1 LSSNLVSLSKFAAYF
16 KKMLIELRP
25 HSIDQRKVNDLVK
38 ILKNGGVVVF
48 PTDSVYCFG
57 CDLMNKKGLEK
68 MAQLKGLKLNKAN
81 FSLICHDFSSLSEYT
96 KPFDRMIF
104 KAMNRSLP
112 GPFTF
117 ILTASNQ
124 VPKLFDSN
132 KKEIGIRIPNNEI
145 TIEIVK
151 QLGNPIAVTSVHD
164 EDEIIEYTTDPY
176 EIFERFEKK
185 VDAVIDGGI
194 SNLEPTTIV
203 DCTSGEIQIIREGA
217 GDVNL
222 VV

>member
-1 LSSNLVSLSKFAAYF
+1 LHNISN
-16 KKMLIELRP
+16 KMLIELRP
-25 HSIDQRKVNDLVK
+25 HSIDQRKVTEIIKL
-38 ILKNGGVVVF
+38 LKNGGVVVF

-57 CDLMNKKGLEK
+57 CDLMSKKGLEK

-81 FSLICHDFSSLSEYT
+81 FSLICHDFSSLSDYT

-104 KAMNRSLP
+104 KAMNRALP

-203 DCTSGEIQIIREGA
+203 DCTSGEIQILREGA
-217 GDVNL
+217 GAINL

>member
-1 LSSNLVSLSKFAAYF
+1 
-16 KKMLIELRP
+16 MLIELRP
-25 HSIDQRKVNDLVK
+25 HSIDQRKVNDLIK

-81 FSLICHDFSSLSEYT
+81 FSLICHDFSSLSDYT

-104 KAMNRSLP
+104 KAMNRALP

-145 TIEIVK
+145 TLEIVK

-164 EDEIIEYTTDPY
+164 EDDIIEYTTDPY

-194 SNLEPTTIV
+194 SSLEPTTIV

-222 VV
+222 VI

>member
-1 LSSNLVSLSKFAAYF
+1 
-16 KKMLIELRP
+16 MLIELRP
-25 HSIDQRKVNDLVK
+25 HSIDQRKVNDLIK

-81 FSLICHDFSSLSEYT
+81 FSLICNDFSSLSDYT

-104 KAMNRSLP
+104 KAMNRALP

-117 ILTASNQ
+117 ILTASNH
-124 VPKLFDSN
+124 VTKLFDSN

-164 EDEIIEYTTDPY
+164 EDDIIEYTTDPY
-176 EIFERFEKK
+176 EIYERFEKK

-194 SNLEPTTIV
+194 SSLEPTTIV
-203 DCTSGEIQIIREGA
+203 DCTSGDIQILREGA
-217 GDVNL
+217 GDINL
-222 VV
+222 VI

>member
-1 LSSNLVSLSKFAAYF
+1 
-16 KKMLIELRP
+16 MLIELRP
-25 HSIDQRKVNDLVK
+25 HSIDQRKVNDLIK

-81 FSLICHDFSSLSEYT
+81 FSLICHDFSSLSDYT

-104 KAMNRSLP
+104 KAMNRALP

-164 EDEIIEYTTDPY
+164 EDDIIEYTTDPY

-194 SNLEPTTIV
+194 SSLEPTTIV
-203 DCTSGEIQIIREGA
+203 DCTSGEIQILREGA
-217 GDVNL
+217 GDINL
-222 VV
+222 VI

>member
-1 LSSNLVSLSKFAAYF
+1 
-16 KKMLIELRP
+16 MLIELRP
-25 HSIDQRKVNDLVK
+25 HSIDQRKVNDLIK

-81 FSLICHDFSSLSEYT
+81 FSLICHDFSSLSDYT

-104 KAMNRSLP
+104 KAMNRALP

-164 EDEIIEYTTDPY
+164 EDDIIEYTTDPY

-194 SNLEPTTIV
+194 STLEPTTIV

-222 VV
+222 VI

>member
-1 LSSNLVSLSKFAAYF
+1 
-16 KKMLIELRP
+16 MLIELRP
-25 HSIDQRKVNDLVK
+25 HSIDQRKVNDLIK

-81 FSLICHDFSSLSEYT
+81 FSLICHDFSSLSDYT

-104 KAMNRSLP
+104 KAMNRALP

-164 EDEIIEYTTDPY
+164 EDDIIEYTTDPY

-194 SNLEPTTIV
+194 SSLEPTTIV
-203 DCTSGEIQIIREGA
+203 DCTS
-217 GDVNL
+217 
-222 VV
+222 

>member
-1 LSSNLVSLSKFAAYF
+1 
-16 KKMLIELRP
+16 MLIELRP
-25 HSIDQRKVNDLVK
+25 HSIDQRKIAEIIKL
-38 ILKNGGVVVF
+38 LKNGGVVVF

-57 CDLMNKKGLEK
+57 CDLMSKKGLEK

-81 FSLICHDFSSLSEYT
+81 FSLICHDFSTLSDYT
-96 KPFDRMIF
+96 KPFDRIVF
-104 KAMNRSLP
+104 KAMNRALP

-145 TIEIVK
+145 TLEVVR
-151 QLGNPIAVTSVHD
+151 QLGNPLAVTSVHD
-164 EDEIIEYTTDPY
+164 EDDIIEYTTDPY

-185 VDAVIDGGI
+185 VDTVIDGGI
-194 SNLEPTTIV
+194 STLEPTTIV
-203 DCTSGEIQIIREGA
+203 DCTSGELEIIREGA
-217 GDVNL
+217 GDINL
-222 VV
+222 IL